1 MTDNNGNQKV
11 MTVEDY
17 IRGIAPNANVSE
29 NAVTGILID
38 AGIAAG
44 TPAAELT
51 ERQKDLAM
59 AYLYIRIASNPI
71 LSQKVTDKDGDWE
84 HSEGS
89 EQWSKSQLSQF
100 LILARNL
107 LSKWGISDA
116 RVDSLAPKWDMKGT
130 GLRNI
135 RRPL

>member
-1 MTDNNGNQKV
+1 MMTA
-11 MTVEDY
+11 EDY

-71 LSQKVTDKDGDWE
+71 LSQKVTDRDGDWE

-116 RVDSLAPKWDMKGT
+116 RVDSLAPKWGMKGT